1 VLRPNG
7 KSSAT
12 AAASTD
18 RPQPH
23 SRHPVLVVDDGGPHV
38 LEIERLLTAMRVSW
52 ETCGPGRDTLDA
64 VRREAAC
71 LIAHCGNGKEIPG
84 SLIEAVHQV
93 APGLAVIVVIDNPD
107 VADTV
112 AAMRGG
118 AHAVIEGGALAT
130 GLLHQVSPLLQSA

>member
-1 VLRPNG
+1 M
-7 KSSAT
+7 
-12 AAASTD
+12 
-18 RPQPH
+18 
-23 SRHPVLVVDDGGPHV
+23 
-38 LEIERLLTAMRVSW
+38 LEIERLLTAMRVPW
-52 ETCGPGRDTLDA
+52 EACGPGSDTLEA

-71 LIAHCGNGKEIPG
+71 LIAPCGKGRESAR
-84 SLIEAVHQV
+84 SLIEAVHRI

-118 AHAVIEGGALAT
+118 AHAVIEGSALAT

>member
-1 VLRPNG
+1 ME
-7 KSSAT
+7 
-12 AAASTD
+12 
-18 RPQPH
+18 
-23 SRHPVLVVDDGGPHV
+23 DGGAHV
-38 LEIERLLTAMRVSW
+38 FEIQRLLTAMRVNW
-52 ETCGPGRDTLDA
+52 EACGPGNDTLNA

-71 LIAHCGNGKEIPG
+71 LIAHCGQGKEIPV
-84 SLIEAVHQV
+84 SLINAVHQI